1 MFHHNL
7 KKYRNQKGL
16 NQGELANSIN
26 NILGSKFTKDN
37 VGKWEKNTNP
47 KIEVIVAIA
56 EILNIPEQYL
66 FNDSEDVINKI
77 VSNKMPDLKNIVEHT
92 KKISLLDGYAGAG
105 SLGIVNQTSSVVF
118 IDKYIIKKKFR
129 DSNIKGLT
137 VIGDSMKPYVDTG
150 DIVLFVPTNDY
161 DQLTDGKYIIS
172 TMAGTQLKNLSFRS
186 NGDIL
191 ISSCNKA
198 YPDELIKFEE
208 TQESIEINGI
218 VVGRILMN

>member
-1 MFHHNL
+1 MFDTNL
-7 KKYRNQKGL
+7 KKYRERAGFTFESLSERVNQL
-16 NQGELANSIN
+16 
-26 NILGSKFTKDN
+26 LGTKFNKSTART
-37 VGKWEKNTNP
+37 WENGANP
-47 KIEVIVAIA
+47 KIKVISAIA